1 MKTKGNGHALASA
14 PSCCAPR
21 DLSGGKITMV
31 SCDVCAQTESCHLI
45 YLQETLWQKNSRV
58 FARRQL
64 IIKQSF
70 LMRGARGEIN
80 EIKAFTL
87 TLESQERKIP

>member
-1 MKTKGNGHALASA
+1 MHWPLPPPVARHEICQVVKLRWSVV
-14 PSCCAPR
+14 
-21 DLSGGKITMV
+21 M
-31 SCDVCAQTESCHLI
+31 CAQTESCHLI

-70 LMRGARGEIN
+70 LMRGASGEIN
-80 EIKAFTL
+80 
-87 TLESQERKIP
+87 